1 MSSKYIKEITD
12 AKEFD
17 KEINKKGIV
26 IVDMWAEWCG
36 PCRMFSKIYDT
47 FAKDNKD
54 VVCLKVNVD
63 QNRDISQRYNVMS
76 IPTVLFFKDGKLV
89 KQQVGVM
96 PLEILK
102 QMVESLKE

>member
-1 MSSKYIKEITD
+1 MSSKDIKEIMD

-36 PCRMFSKIYDT
+36 PCRMFSKIYET
-47 FAKDNKD
+47 FAKNNKD
-54 VVCLKVNVD
+54 VTCLKVNVD
-63 QNRDISQRYNVMS
+63 QNKEVPQRYNIMS

-96 PLEILK
+96 PLEILT
-102 QMVESLKE
+102 QMVDSLKK